1 MPKCRSLKHLS
12 SLSILLLLATSLA
25 WAANLQVQLDRN
37 RLTVQDTLTLRLIA
51 DGTTSGEPDF
61 TPLTQDFDILGRG
74 QSKMTSIVNGAMSH
88 TRQWTLELAP
98 KRTGALSIPSLS
110 LGNARSQSLTVE
122 VTESNGGGAEDGS
135 RPIFLEADAET
146 KAPYVQQAF
155 EYRVRAYFQDE
166 PLRATLSDP
175 LADGATVERIGEDRG
190 YEEFVDGQRYLAIER
205 RYRVIP
211 NRSGPLAIQGPR
223 LEAVVPDT
231 RAGRQHDPFADL
243 DQAFGGT
250 LFQGFPQMQGLGN
263 PGRRLVDRAGD
274 LEIQVRAQPDGSG
287 TPWLPATSVQIADEW
302 TPSQPTFRVGE
313 PLTRTLTVTAQGVT
327 AAQLPTLDLGTLDGV
342 QVYPDQ
348 PQSEDLSG
356 ESVPTA
362 IKSFKIALV
371 PTRAGPLTLP
381 EIRLHWWDTVADEPR
396 VAVVPARTLEV
407 AAAPSGGAGPSPVIE
422 ATTGSEPTG
431 SAESSP
437 DATRQPRS
445 PAHPGIGTTGFWP
458 WLTLLLGLAWLGTL
472 VWWRR
477 ERRSRLTVTNPI
489 QEAQD
494 RRAAS
499 LNAARRQVEKT
510 CLAGDARAARAALL
524 DWAHARWPDHAP
536 QGLSELANRLGGEE
550 IGDLLHVIDRAIYAP
565 PGEVWDGAAA
575 WQTLAPW
582 LGGAT
587 RDAPARADDPLP
599 ELYPRT

>member
-1 MPKCRSLKHLS
+1 MPKHRTLTLLS
-12 SLSILLLLATSLA
+12 GLSILWLLTMSVAG
-25 WAANLQVQLDRN
+25 AADLQVQLDRN
-37 RLTVQDTLTLRLIA
+37 RLSVQDTLTLRLTA

-61 TPLTQDFDILGRG
+61 TPLTQDFDILSRG
-74 QSKMTSIVNGAMSH
+74 QTKTTSIINGAMSH

-122 VTESNGGGAEDGS
+122 VTESDGGGADAGS
-135 RPIFLEADAET
+135 RPIFLETDAET
-146 KAPYVQQAF
+146 KTPYVQQAF

-166 PLRATLSDP
+166 PLQATLSDP

-211 NRSGPLAIQGPR
+211 HRSGRLDLQGPR

-231 RAGRQHDPFADL
+231 RAGHQRDPFADL

-274 LEIQVRAQPDGSG
+274 LEIQVRAQPEGSG

-302 TPSQPTFRVGE
+302 TPSQPNFRVGE

-356 ESVPTA
+356 ASVPTA
-362 IKSFKIALV
+362 IKSFKVALV

-396 VAVVPARTLEV
+396 VAIVPARTVEI
-407 AAAPSGGAGPSPVIE
+407 AAAPSPVTE
-422 ATTGSEPTG
+422 DTAGSEPAG
-431 SAESSP
+431 NIESSL
-437 DATRQPRS
+437 DAARQPRS
-445 PAHPGIGTTGFWP
+445 PEPPGIGKSGFWP

-477 ERRSRLTVTNPI
+477 ERRSRLAGAAPVT
-489 QEAQD
+489 EAQD
-494 RRAAS
+494 RRSTS

-524 DWAHARWPDHAP
+524 DWARARWPDHAP
-536 QGLSELANRLGGEE
+536 QGLSQLASRLGGKE
-550 IGDLLHVIDRAIYAP
+550 IGDLLNAIDRAIYAP
-565 PGEVWDGAAA
+565 PSEVWDGAAA
-575 WQTLAPW
+575 WTQLAPW
-582 LGGAT
+582 LGGA
-587 RDAPARADDPLP
+587 AKEESARTADPLP
-599 ELYPRT
+599 ELYPRP